1 MELEQGI
8 SGFKVQPPS
17 HTLQSFIWKKG
28 CMLNFPEKSLYSS
41 SVISKTH
48 PSNEYFLPSQQ
59 FRQSD
64 ILYLAKSASQSSRAI
79 ITFKQ
84 YHFFFLTTVRLTQ
97 HLQWHLSKRTLCIHD
112 SWSRSKGYW
121 FSRISTNFGG
131 DIIVSMGVGPGELKV
146 SLSQAEGRGGIEGK
160 MVEKS
165 PQEDKIGLKT
175 TKMDLC
181 CKLGLFFSSILGHL
195 FWFSPPPRPKF

>member
-1 MELEQGI
+1 MAWTVWVLFWATKLQSAQSIIFKVFLFLFWSCTLVWSFHKIVKKNYFLLQENSDFVTLASKEEGECNYCFFNLVRVWCHIEVLSKLVIARMELEQGI

-84 YHFFFLTTVRLTQ
+84 YHFFF
-97 HLQWHLSKRTLCIHD
+97 
-112 SWSRSKGYW
+112 
-121 FSRISTNFGG
+121 
-131 DIIVSMGVGPGELKV
+131 
-146 SLSQAEGRGGIEGK
+146 
-160 MVEKS
+160 
-165 PQEDKIGLKT
+165 
-175 TKMDLC
+175 
-181 CKLGLFFSSILGHL
+181 
-195 FWFSPPPRPKF
+195 FWLL

>member
-1 MELEQGI
+1 
-8 SGFKVQPPS
+8 
-17 HTLQSFIWKKG
+17 
-28 CMLNFPEKSLYSS
+28 
-41 SVISKTH
+41 
-48 PSNEYFLPSQQ
+48 
-59 FRQSD
+59 
-64 ILYLAKSASQSSRAI
+64 
-79 ITFKQ
+79 
-84 YHFFFLTTVRLTQ
+84 
-97 HLQWHLSKRTLCIHD
+97 
-112 SWSRSKGYW
+112 
-121 FSRISTNFGG
+121 
-131 DIIVSMGVGPGELKV
+131 MGVGPGELKV